1 MIYAVFTVSLLIM
14 TGRATFDAAVKHSH
28 RQKFADSVVNFSIY
42 WWTSVFFLEK
52 KEEKKW
58 RLMLNKQN
66 AVI

>member
-1 MIYAVFTVSLLIM
+1 MMIYAVFTVSLLIM

-52 KEEKKW
+52 KEEKK
-58 RLMLNKQN
+58 
-66 AVI
+66 